1 MTDHDPVGN
10 EQRAVDG
17 DLDGGIYGPCLGPT
31 TSASRWRQGE
41 SPVSADGRAE
51 PVRLEIAPW
60 VDTPCLTLDRSD
72 SVRTVGPGVF
82 HAIIPST
89 AHHGPAAQRERGGM
103 RPAVGRRGPQ
113 PLGDA
118 PLGKGQRSG
127 DIQQSRARPAG
138 QAQMN
143 SLMSDRVASD
153 RASRSVMRPFN

>member
-1 MTDHDPVGN
+1 MALTDHDPVGN

-51 PVRLEIAPW
+51 PVRLGIAPW

-82 HAIIPST
+82 HAII
-89 AHHGPAAQRERGGM
+89 
-103 RPAVGRRGPQ
+103 RPPPITGL
-113 PLGDA
+113 PLSVSGA
-118 PLGKGQRSG
+118 GCVQRSVG
-127 DIQQSRARPAG
+127 EDHSRWGTHLSGKVNG
-138 QAQMN
+138 QAIFN
-143 SLMSDRVASD
+143 RVGLG
-153 RASRSVMRPFN
+153 RPVRPK

>member
-51 PVRLEIAPW
+51 PVRLGIAPW

-72 SVRTVGPGVF
+72 SVRTVGPGTRAARVRALGLTRRYPRRLKPSANQAVK
-82 HAIIPST
+82 AILLGS
-89 AHHGPAAQRERGGM
+89 AHHGYNTFAAW
-103 RPAVGRRGPQ
+103 
-113 PLGDA
+113 
-118 PLGKGQRSG
+118 
-127 DIQQSRARPAG
+127 I
-138 QAQMN
+138 
-143 SLMSDRVASD
+143 
-153 RASRSVMRPFN
+153 